1 MIEFYHFPKYDRTY
15 TTPMKDVFPLPDIPG
30 YADIKEAARILGVAE
45 SSIYRYIQSGRLPA
59 FQAGRNI
66 MVELEALNQFK
77 PGLTGRPRK
86 KASLWRMSPDTGSLL
101 IKYIR
106 VQIRAGQ
113 QQMLEKGLWKIRQLQ
128 QHLFP
133 GTGTRYISVDN
144 ETPPFVT
151 IQLVWKSG
159 DMPDE
164 EARQRDFEAFKE
176 ELADVLDWNTAQYS
190 TSRAIIHT

>member
-1 MIEFYHFPKYDRTY
+1 MQ
-15 TTPMKDVFPLPDIPG
+15 DVFPLPDIPG

-45 SSIYRYIQSGRLPA
+45 SSIYRYIQTGRLPA

-66 MVELEALNQFK
+66 MVELEALKQFK

-86 KASLWRMSPDTGSLL
+86 KASHWRISPDTGSLL
-101 IKYIR
+101 VMYIQ
-106 VQIRAGQ
+106 VQVRPGQ
-113 QQMLEKGLWKIRQLQ
+113 QPMLEKKLWMIKQEE

-133 GTGTRYISVDN
+133 GTITRYVSVDD
-144 ETPPFVT
+144 EIPPIAT

-164 EARQRDFEAFKE
+164 ETRQQDLAAFKT
-176 ELADVLDWNTAQYS
+176 ELADVLDWDTAQYNIS
-190 TSRAIIHT
+190 KAIIHT